1 MRVGQPTLV
10 SCIGGITEADRDHL
24 CPVILQRRET
34 MKKADLIRF
43 VEEQLAPFAEEQRY
57 EIVDVDYVKEGSD
70 WYLRILADKEGGIG
84 LDDCTAIS
92 RYIEP
97 ILDRED
103 PVPDAYILEVSSPG
117 IDRPL
122 QKDKDFTRGLGKVMD
137 VKLFKAPEDG
147 IFAGQKE
154 FTAMLVSCDHEA
166 QTVELADE
174 KENKQ
179 VFSRKDF
186 AGIRP
191 YIDF

>member
-1 MRVGQPTLV
+1 
-10 SCIGGITEADRDHL
+10 
-24 CPVILQRRET
+24 

-43 VEEQLAPFAEEQRY
+43 VEEQLAPFADERHY

-92 RYIEP
+92 RFIEP

-117 IDRPL
+117 LDRPL
-122 QKDKDFTRGLGKVMD
+122 QKDKDFNRGLGKIMD
-137 VKLFKAPEDG
+137 VKLFKAPEEG

-154 FTAMLVSCDHEA
+154 FMAQLVACDHPA

-174 KENKQ
+174 KGDRQ
-179 VFSRKDF
+179 TFSRKDF

-191 YIDF
+191 HIDF

>member
-1 MRVGQPTLV
+1 
-10 SCIGGITEADRDHL
+10 
-24 CPVILQRRET
+24 